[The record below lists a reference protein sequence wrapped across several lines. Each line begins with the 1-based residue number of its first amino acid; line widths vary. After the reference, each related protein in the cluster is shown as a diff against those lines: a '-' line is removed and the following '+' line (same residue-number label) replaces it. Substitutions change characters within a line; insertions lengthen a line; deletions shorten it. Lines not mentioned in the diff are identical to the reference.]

1 MYSNF
6 SKNYSHIEK
15 EGLVIIFTIKKF
27 HILEHERKFILQTD
41 HKPLLNTPTHTV
53 NKLQQILIDFDLNFR
68 TYILKMDHADSW
80 EKFDINQNKLT
91 KVVVILM
98 IKLESEARK
107 YTMSHCEILPI
118 KEIKWPKCFHQS
130 NHWISHN
137 YTQFQ
142 MDKWKGF

>member
-41 HKPLLNTPTHTV
+41 PKPLLNTPTHTV

-107 YTMSHCEILPI
+107 YTMSHCRNIT
-118 KEIKWPKCFHQS
+118 
-130 NHWISHN
+130 
-137 YTQFQ
+137 Y
-142 MDKWKGF
+142 